1 VATGTMPLR
10 VSSSGESPGPNPSP
24 APVDSIRGGSLRMSA
39 RSRNHATYIRLL
51 AELGPVRAHT
61 LLAAAIGQDEAARI
75 VGGK

>member
-1 VATGTMPLR
+1 MTHH
-10 VSSSGESPGPNPSP
+10 
-24 APVDSIRGGSLRMSA
+24 
-39 RSRNHATYIRLL
+39 SRNHATYLRLL